1 MARDDVF
8 QVRHG
13 SWPSVA
19 EGAAERA
26 VVNKLASLVVT
37 DFYAQLALG
46 GWAYHI
52 QIGSLSTPVAGTAAL
67 TALIGVGV
75 VDNNAGY
82 VTLPLHGEMHIATYT
97 TATLFLSMLEAD
109 MAKKRYS
116 SGGTAI
122 TPRNLRGDAPHAFN
136 GAAYNN
142 TGTLVLAAASAAPHT
157 VELGR
162 GVGSEDAQPATT
174 FTDRGPHF
182 VWDVRSSGHPVYLVD
197 AGSIVLHHGSTTATD
212 TMYGNLQFAQLDKS
226 LVV

>member
-1 MARDDVF
+1 MGRDDVF
-8 QVRHG
+8 LVRHE
-13 SWPSVA
+13 SWPNVA
-19 EGAAERA
+19 EGNGERA
-26 VVNKLASLVVT
+26 VINKIGAQVVA
-37 DFYAQLALG
+37 DFYTQLALG
-46 GWAYHI
+46 GWAYHV
-52 QIGSLSTPVAGTAAL
+52 QVGALSTAVAGTAAL

-82 VTLPLHGEMHIATYT
+82 VTLPLHGEMHIATYS

-122 TPRNLRGDAPHAFN
+122 TPRNLRGDSPRTFN

-157 VELGR
+157 VELAR

-182 VWDVRSSGHPVYLVD
+182 LWDVRSSGHPVLLVD

-212 TMYGNLQFAQLDKS
+212 TMYGNLQFAQLDKAMI
-226 LVV
+226 V

>member
-8 QVRHG
+8 LVRHD
-13 SWPSVA
+13 SWPRVA
-19 EGAAERA
+19 EGNAERA
-26 VVNKLASLVVT
+26 VINRLASTIVT
-37 DFYAQLALG
+37 DFYTQLSLG
-46 GWAYHI
+46 GWAYHM
-52 QIGSLSTPVAGTAAL
+52 QIGALSTAVAGTAAL

-82 VTLPLHGEMHIATYT
+82 VTLPLHGEMHIATYS

-122 TPRNLRGDAPHAFN
+122 TPRNLRGDSPRTFN
-136 GAAYNN
+136 GSAYNN

-157 VELGR
+157 VELAR

-182 VWDVRSSGHPVYLVD
+182 IWDVRSSGHPVYLVD
-197 AGSIVLHHGSTTATD
+197 AGSLVLHHGSTTATD
-212 TMYGNLQFAQLDKS
+212 TMYGNIQFAQLDKAM
-226 LVV
+226 VA

>member
-8 QVRHG
+8 LVRHD
-13 SWPSVA
+13 SWPAVGEST
-19 EGAAERA
+19 AERA
-26 VVNKLASLVVT
+26 VINRLGAQVVT
-37 DFYAQLALG
+37 DFWTQLSLG
-46 GWAYHI
+46 GWTYHV
-52 QIGSLSTPVAGTAAL
+52 QVGALSTAVAGTAAL

-82 VTLPLHGEMHIATYT
+82 VTIPISAEMHIATYS

-116 SGGTAI
+116 SGGTAV
-122 TPRNLRGDAPHAFN
+122 TPRNLRSDTPRTFN

-157 VELGR
+157 VELAR

-182 VWDVRSSGHPVYLVD
+182 RWSVKSNGEPVYLVD

-212 TMYGNLQFAQLDKS
+212 TMYGNIQIAQVDKAM
-226 LVV
+226 VD

>member
-8 QVRHG
+8 LVRQD
-13 SWPSVA
+13 SWPAVGEST
-19 EGAAERA
+19 AERA
-26 VVNKLASLVVT
+26 VVNRLGSLVVT
-37 DFYAQLALG
+37 DFYTQLALG

-52 QIGSLSTPVAGTAAL
+52 QIGALSTAVAGTAAL

-82 VTLPLHGEMHIATYT
+82 VTLPLHGEMHIATYS
-97 TATLFLSMLEAD
+97 TATNFLSLLEAD

-122 TPRNLRGDAPHAFN
+122 TPRNLRSDTPRTYN

-157 VELGR
+157 LELGR

-182 VWDVRSSGHPVYLVD
+182 LWDVRSAGHPVFLVD
-197 AGSIVLHHGSTTATD
+197 AGSIVLHHGSSTATD
-212 TMYGNLQFAQLDKS
+212 TMYGNLQFAQLDKAQ
-226 LVV
+226 VD

>member
-19 EGAAERA
+19 EGGAERA

-52 QIGSLSTPVAGTAAL
+52 QIGALSTAVAGTAAL

-82 VTLPLHGEMHIATYT
+82 VTLPLHGEMHIATYS

-212 TMYGNLQFAQLDKS
+212 IMYGNLQFAQLDKS

>member
-19 EGAAERA
+19 EGGAERA

-52 QIGSLSTPVAGTAAL
+52 QIGALSTAVAGTAAL

-82 VTLPLHGEMHIATYT
+82 VTLPLHGEMHIATYS

>member
-8 QVRHG
+8 LVRHEA
-13 SWPSVA
+13 WPNIA
-19 EGAAERA
+19 EGSAERA
-26 VVNKLASLVVT
+26 VINKVGAQVVA
-37 DFYAQLALG
+37 DFYTQLALG
-46 GWAYHI
+46 GWSYHI
-52 QIGSLSTPVAGTAAL
+52 QVGALSTAVAGTAAL
-67 TALIGVGV
+67 TALIGVGL

-82 VTLPLHGEMHIATYT
+82 VTIPLHVEMHIATYS

-109 MAKKRYS
+109 MAKKRYT

-142 TGTLVLAAASAAPHT
+142 TGTLVIAAASAAPHT
-157 VELGR
+157 VELAR

-182 VWDVRSSGHPVYLVD
+182 SWTAGKNGMPVLLVD
-197 AGSIVLHHGSTTATD
+197 AASLVMHHGSTTATD
-212 TMYGNLQFAQLDKS
+212 TMYGNLQFAQVDKTMI
-226 LVV
+226 V

>member
-8 QVRHG
+8 QVRHE
-13 SWPSVA
+13 SWPAMA
-19 EGAAERA
+19 ESGADRA
-26 VVNKLASLVVT
+26 VMNKLGSIVVT
-37 DFYAQLALG
+37 DFYTQLALG
-46 GWAYHI
+46 GWAYVI
-52 QIGSLSTPVAGTAAL
+52 QVGALSTAVAGTAAL

-82 VTLPLHGEMHIATYT
+82 ACLPLHCEMHIATYS

-109 MAKKRYS
+109 MAKKRFS
-116 SGGTAI
+116 SGGTAL
-122 TPRNLRGDAPHAFN
+122 TPRNLRGDSPRTFN
-136 GAAYNN
+136 GNAYNN

-182 VWDVRSSGHPVYLVD
+182 LWDVRRSGHPVVLVD
-197 AGSIVLHHGSTTATD
+197 AGSLVLHHGSTTATD
-212 TMYGNLQFAQLDKS
+212 TMYGNLQFAQLDKTM
-226 LVV
+226 LV